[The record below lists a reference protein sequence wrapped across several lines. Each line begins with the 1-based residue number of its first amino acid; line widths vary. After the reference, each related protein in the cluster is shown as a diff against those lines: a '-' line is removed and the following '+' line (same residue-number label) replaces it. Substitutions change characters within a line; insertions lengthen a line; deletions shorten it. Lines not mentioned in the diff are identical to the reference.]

1 MRIASR
7 DAAFIDAHNILYA
20 TMDAVREVV
29 QAAPASAADI
39 VVDGDRLP
47 IGIPDHCRCLPK
59 ADATVPEVMAAS
71 IVAKVTRDRAMV
83 ALHEEYPAYGF
94 DRHKGYG
101 TAQHRRAMGEHGT
114 IAGLHRASFRW
125 KLPEAPAMFAT
136 PCDTVL
142 PPLQDRVH
150 EVKVRLGGR
159 LRGRPS
165 VGHAGGPRHRGR
177 EPRVAPAPG
186 RHPKGR
192 AHPVL
197 HEIAEAELAA
207 VVQDPAEDIVR

>member
-1 MRIASR
+1 MRIGVDEVGRGCLAGSVVVAAVGLGPDVVARPWTRDLRDSKKLSAAKREKLYALIQQEAAFVRIASR

-136 PCDTVL
+136 PCDT
-142 PPLQDRVH
+142 
-150 EVKVRLGGR
+150 G
-159 LRGRPS
+159 S
-165 VGHAGGPRHRGR
+165 ATASGPC
-177 EPRVAPAPG
+177 P
-186 RHPKGR
+186 
-192 AHPVL
+192 
-197 HEIAEAELAA
+197 
-207 VVQDPAEDIVR
+207 